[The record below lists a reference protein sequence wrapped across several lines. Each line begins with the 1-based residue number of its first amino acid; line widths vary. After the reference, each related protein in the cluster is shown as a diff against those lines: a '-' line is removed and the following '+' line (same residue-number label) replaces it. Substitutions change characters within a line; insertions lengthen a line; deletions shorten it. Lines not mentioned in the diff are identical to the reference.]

1 MSSTD
6 FLNNFSEKLTRD
18 YMSLSSFNFFII
30 TVMPLKRHIGSTL
43 HEY

>member
-18 YMSLSSFNFFII
+18 YMSLSSFNFFYYYCDA
-30 TVMPLKRHIGSTL
+30 T
-43 HEY
+43 